1 MLRSWYS
8 LLINEHVISSCGYL
22 YRFEKK
28 IMCLL
33 SASNTTAGISWVLD
47 AGIADITGK
56 DILSGYKIYLHI
68 LLIPLNDNLDS
79 LLLF

>member
-1 MLRSWYS
+1 
-8 LLINEHVISSCGYL
+8 
-22 YRFEKK
+22 
-28 IMCLL
+28 MCLL

-47 AGIADITGK
+47 AGVADITGK